1 MALNASSR
9 LRPKVVA
16 MQKRG
21 FAVVLEYT
29 EAAMA
34 NGTLPKQPARPIY
47 RATLRVRA
55 RRTAE
60 SGQD

>member
-1 MALNASSR
+1 
-9 LRPKVVA
+9 

-21 FAVVLEYT
+21 FAVVLEHT

-60 SGQD
+60 SRQD